1 MAGIFIWHNENHYK
15 TDFINDVFESLD
27 YSKGY
32 FLSHDV
38 WNAMVFSKT
47 GYQIKNYLVQPD
59 GFICGTGTF
68 AYKGNVYEKA
78 LPWIYKDLIGNK
90 LDLKKFWG
98 SFLVFVCYSNK
109 AYLIRD
115 GAMISHLYGM
125 RGKSVYSNSF
135 AGLIRSSG
143 SKLHFNKDAATELLS
158 TGVLTSDATLVNEIG
173 FIVHRKN
180 LGRLYCLYS
189 GVDSMP
195 AVNSRNEAIKQQL
208 DVTSTFMKR
217 VSEEWFSYMPESHFN
232 VSITAGLDSR
242 LLTSLILQYHK
253 KFDFY
258 TYWRDENIN
267 DPDFKI
273 AWQIA
278 EYLGIPLQFKKT
290 IPSSQLN
297 DSELEELFT
306 SAHNICDGNIRPGS
320 FWDEEFST
328 ADYRIRLSDLPYLG
342 VTGFEG
348 EYYRNME
355 HLPINSHRSYKSW
368 VRWDMIYRFAGN
380 NFTSKESQQK
390 IENRIVSNL
399 VELLGP
405 GQMDLLTYKNYYLK
419 VVVPSY
425 RSLQSNVENRFGFIL
440 NPFADTNIAF
450 AAIQA
455 YRYLGKSFQFEI
467 DMLKTL
473 NPELAGLPNDYGF
486 NFLKGPDFK
495 LKFSI
500 ALWGIMTPSIK
511 HKLFSLYRN
520 NYASNYIDDL
530 LINKSKFI
538 RSLLEILESAGL
550 EVNLKTLMKRDIRGK
565 LVLNMGFFLK
575 NNENWITW

>member
-1 MAGIFIWHNENHYK
+1 MAGIFIWHEEHDYNSV
-15 TDFINDVFESLD
+15 TINNVYESLD
-27 YSKGY
+27 YKKGD
-32 FLSHDV
+32 FLNYGE
-38 WNAMVFSKT
+38 WNVLVFPKT
-47 GYQIKNYLVQPD
+47 GYQIKNYIVQSD
-59 GFICGTGTF
+59 GIICGTGTF
-68 AYKGNVYEKA
+68 AYKGKVYEKA
-78 LPWIYKDLIGNK
+78 LPLIYEDAIDNN
-90 LDLKKFWG
+90 LDFKKFWG
-98 SFLVFVCYSNK
+98 SFLIFLCYKDK
-109 AYLIRD
+109 AYIIRD
-115 GAMISHLYGM
+115 SAMISHLYGI
-125 RGKSVYSNSF
+125 RGKAVYSNSF
-135 AGLIRSSG
+135 AGLMRSSD

-158 TGVLTSDATLVNEIG
+158 TGVLTSDATLANEIE
-173 FIVHRKN
+173 FIVHRNNIGKLN
-180 LGRLYCLYS
+180 CLHS
-189 GVDSMP
+189 SVDTLPGVH
-195 AVNSRNEAIKQQL
+195 NRNEAIKQQL
-208 DVTSTFMKR
+208 DVTGTFVKR
-217 VSEEWFSYMPESHFN
+217 VSEDWFSYMPESHFN

-242 LLTSLILQYHK
+242 LLTGLILQYHK

-273 AWQIA
+273 ARDIA
-278 EYLGIPLQFKKT
+278 EYLKIPIKFRKT
-290 IPSSQLN
+290 TPSSKLN
-297 DSELEELFT
+297 DIELEELFT
-306 SAHNICDGNIRPGS
+306 SAHNSCDGNIRPGS

-328 ADYRIRLSDLPYLG
+328 ADYRIRLSDLPYLR

-380 NFTSKESQQK
+380 NFTSKESQKK
-390 IENRIVSNL
+390 IESRIVSNL

-440 NPFADTNIAF
+440 NPFADANIAF
-450 AAIQA
+450 PAIQA
-455 YRYLGKSFQFEI
+455 YEYLGKSFQFEI
-467 DMLKTL
+467 DMLKTV
-473 NPELAGLPNDYGF
+473 NHELAGLPNDYGF

-495 LKFSI
+495 LELSI
-500 ALWGIMTPSIK
+500 ALWRIMTPSVK
-511 HKLFSLYRN
+511 HKLLSLYRN
-520 NYASNYIDDL
+520 NYNSNYIDL
-530 LINKSKFI
+530 LVNKSKFI